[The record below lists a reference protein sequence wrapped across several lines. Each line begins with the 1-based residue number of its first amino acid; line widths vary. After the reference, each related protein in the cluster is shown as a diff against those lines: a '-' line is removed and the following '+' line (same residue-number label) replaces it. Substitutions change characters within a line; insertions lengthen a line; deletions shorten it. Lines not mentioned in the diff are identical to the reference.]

1 MEHKRYW
8 LVSFLERWKS
18 GRVQAYQTAIH
29 CETLIRAAQIAGS
42 ELHVRAKAN
51 GTECLL
57 CSIGLADEGVADLVG
72 TAAVDTLGLDEWPE

>member
-1 MEHKRYW
+1 MEHKYYW

-29 CETLIRAAQIAGS
+29 CETLIRAAQIAGA
-42 ELHVRAKAN
+42 ELHVRAKAS

-57 CSIGLADEGVADLVG
+57 YSIGLADGDVADLVG
-72 TAAVDTLGLDEWPE
+72 KAEADSLGIEWPE